1 MDKAELGNKHICN
14 SCGTKF
20 YDLNKEIPTC
30 PKCGTEIIIVV
41 KPRLGRP
48 PLNKNIVKVKKPLEE
63 KDTQET
69 INEDDAKLDDA
80 KLDDDM
86 AELISIEDL
95 DENIISEDSNIEE
108 NEDNENNITD
118 IANIE
123 LTDKEED
130 TDL

>member
-1 MDKAELGNKHICN
+1 MDKAELGNKHICS

-48 PLNKNIVKVKKPLEE
+48 PLNKNINNVVKVEKPEKE

-69 INEDDAKLDDA
+69 INEDDTKLDE
-80 KLDDDM
+80 DM

-95 DENIISEDSNIEE
+95 DENIISDDSDIEE
-108 NEDNENNITD
+108 NENSENNLTD

>member
-1 MDKAELGNKHICN
+1 MI
-14 SCGTKF
+14 S
-20 YDLNKEIPTC
+20 
-30 PKCGTEIIIVV
+30 V
-41 KPRLGRP
+41 
-48 PLNKNIVKVKKPLEE
+48 NKNIVKVKKPE
-63 KDTQET
+63 KENDTQET
-69 INEDDAKLDDA
+69 INENDT

-95 DENIISEDSNIEE
+95 DENIISEDSDIEE
-108 NEDNENNITD
+108 NEENENNITD

>member
-48 PLNKNIVKVKKPLEE
+48 PLNKNIVKVKKPEKE
-63 KDTQET
+63 KDSQET
-69 INEDDAKLDDA
+69 INEDDA

>member
-1 MDKAELGNKHICN
+1 MDKAKLGNKHICS

-48 PLNKNIVKVKKPLEE
+48 PLNKNIVKVTQPKDE
-63 KDTQET
+63 KVSQET
-69 INEDDAKLDDA
+69 INEDDA

-130 TDL
+130 IDL

>member
-1 MDKAELGNKHICN
+1 MDKAELGNKHICS

-48 PLNKNIVKVKKPLEE
+48 PLNKNIKNVVKVEKPEKE

-69 INEDDAKLDDA
+69 INEDDTKLDE
-80 KLDDDM
+80 DM
-86 AELISIEDL
+86 VELISIEDL
-95 DENIISEDSNIEE
+95 DENIISDDSDIEE
-108 NEDNENNITD
+108 NENSENNLTD

>member
-1 MDKAELGNKHICN
+1 MDKTELGNKHICS

-48 PLNKNIVKVKKPLEE
+48 PLNKNIVKVKTPE
-63 KDTQET
+63 KEQDTQET
-69 INEDDAKLDDA
+69 INEDETKLDN
-80 KLDDDM
+80 DM

-95 DENIISEDSNIEE
+95 DENIISEDSGIEE

-123 LTDKEED
+123 LTEKEED

>member
-1 MDKAELGNKHICN
+1 MDKAKFGNKHICS

-48 PLNKNIVKVKKPLEE
+48 PLNKNVVKAQKPE
-63 KDTQET
+63 KNTQET
-69 INEDDAKLDDA
+69 NNQDDI

-95 DENIISEDSNIEE
+95 DENIVSNDENLEE
-108 NEDNENNITD
+108 NEGSQDNLND

-123 LTDKEED
+123 LTDKDEN

>member
-1 MDKAELGNKHICN
+1 M
-14 SCGTKF
+14 
-20 YDLNKEIPTC
+20 
-30 PKCGTEIIIVV
+30 TE
-41 KPRLGRP
+41 K
-48 PLNKNIVKVKKPLEE
+48 E

-69 INEDDAKLDDA
+69 INEDDA

-95 DENIISEDSNIEE
+95 DENIISEDSDIEE

>member
-1 MDKAELGNKHICN
+1 MDKAELGNKHICS

-48 PLNKNIVKVKKPLEE
+48 PLNKNIVKVKKPEKE

-69 INEDDAKLDDA
+69 INEDDA

-95 DENIISEDSNIEE
+95 DENIISEDSDLEE
-108 NEDNENNITD
+108 NEDNDNNITD

>member
-1 MDKAELGNKHICN
+1 VKAQTPEK
-14 SCGTKF
+14 
-20 YDLNKEIPTC
+20 
-30 PKCGTEIIIVV
+30 
-41 KPRLGRP
+41 
-48 PLNKNIVKVKKPLEE
+48 E

-69 INEDDAKLDDA
+69 INEDET

-95 DENIISEDSNIEE
+95 DENIISENSNIEE

-123 LTDKEED
+123 LTEKEED

>member
-1 MDKAELGNKHICN
+1 MDKAELGNKHICS

-48 PLNKNIVKVKKPLEE
+48 PLNKNIINVVKVEKPEKE

-69 INEDDAKLDDA
+69 INEDDTKLDE
-80 KLDDDM
+80 DM

-95 DENIISEDSNIEE
+95 DENIISDDSDIEE
-108 NEDNENNITD
+108 NENSENNLTD

>member
-1 MDKAELGNKHICN
+1 MDKAELGNKHICS

-48 PLNKNIVKVKKPLEE
+48 PLNKNIVKVKKPEKE

-69 INEDDAKLDDA
+69 INEDDA

>member
-1 MDKAELGNKHICN
+1 MDKAELGNKHICS

-48 PLNKNIVKVKKPLEE
+48 PLNKNIKNVVKVEKPEKE
-63 KDTQET
+63 KDIQET
-69 INEDDAKLDDA
+69 INEDDTKLDEDI
-80 KLDDDM
+80 

-95 DENIISEDSNIEE
+95 DENIISDDSDIEE
-108 NEDNENNITD
+108 NENSENNLTD

>member
-1 MDKAELGNKHICN
+1 MDKAKFGNKHICS

-48 PLNKNIVKVKKPLEE
+48 PLNKNVVKAQKPE
-63 KDTQET
+63 KNTQET
-69 INEDDAKLDDA
+69 NNQDDI

-95 DENIISEDSNIEE
+95 DENIVSNDENLEE
-108 NEDNENNITD
+108 NEGSQDNLND

>member
-1 MDKAELGNKHICN
+1 MDKAELGNKHICS

-48 PLNKNIVKVKKPLEE
+48 PLNKKIVKVQTPE
-63 KDTQET
+63 KEIDTKDT
-69 INEDDAKLDDA
+69 INEDET

-108 NEDNENNITD
+108 NEDNENDITD

-123 LTDKEED
+123 LTEKEED
-130 TDL
+130 KDL

>member
-1 MDKAELGNKHICN
+1 MDKAELGNKHICS

-48 PLNKNIVKVKKPLEE
+48 PLNKNTVKIKKPEKE

-69 INEDDAKLDDA
+69 INEDDA

>member
-1 MDKAELGNKHICN
+1 MDKAELGNKHICS

-48 PLNKNIVKVKKPLEE
+48 PLNKNIKNVVKVQKPEKE
-63 KDTQET
+63 KDTQEK
-69 INEDDAKLDDA
+69 INEDDTKLDEDI
-80 KLDDDM
+80 

-95 DENIISEDSNIEE
+95 DENIISDDSDMEE
-108 NEDNENNITD
+108 NENSENNLTD

>member
-1 MDKAELGNKHICN
+1 MDKAELGNKHICS

-48 PLNKNIVKVKKPLEE
+48 PLNKNIKNVVKVEKPEKE

-69 INEDDAKLDDA
+69 INEDDTKLDE
-80 KLDDDM
+80 DM

-95 DENIISEDSNIEE
+95 DENIISDDSDIEE
-108 NEDNENNITD
+108 NENSENNLTD

>member
-1 MDKAELGNKHICN
+1 MDKAELGNKHICS

-48 PLNKNIVKVKKPLEE
+48 PLNKNIKNVVTVQKPEKE
-63 KDTQET
+63 KDTQEK
-69 INEDDAKLDDA
+69 INEDDTKLDE
-80 KLDDDM
+80 DM

-95 DENIISEDSNIEE
+95 DENIISDDSDIEE
-108 NEDNENNITD
+108 NENSENNLTD

>member
-1 MDKAELGNKHICN
+1 
-14 SCGTKF
+14 
-20 YDLNKEIPTC
+20 
-30 PKCGTEIIIVV
+30 
-41 KPRLGRP
+41 
-48 PLNKNIVKVKKPLEE
+48 LNKNIAKVKMPEKE

-69 INEDDAKLDDA
+69 INEDDA

-95 DENIISEDSNIEE
+95 DENIISEDSDIEE

>member
-1 MDKAELGNKHICN
+1 MDKAELGNKHICS

-48 PLNKNIVKVKKPLEE
+48 PLNKNIVKVKKPEKE

-69 INEDDAKLDDA
+69 INEDDA

-95 DENIISEDSNIEE
+95 DENIISEDSNVQE

>member
-1 MDKAELGNKHICN
+1 MDKAKLGNKHICI

-30 PKCGTEIIIVV
+30 PKCATEIIIVV

-48 PLNKNIVKVKKPLEE
+48 PLNKNVVKAKTLE
-63 KDTQET
+63 KDTQKI
-69 INEDDAKLDDA
+69 INEDET

-95 DENIISEDSNIEE
+95 DENIISEDSGIEE

>member
-1 MDKAELGNKHICN
+1 MDKAELGNKHICS

-48 PLNKNIVKVKKPLEE
+48 PLNKNIVKVQTPEKE

-69 INEDDAKLDDA
+69 INEDET

-95 DENIISEDSNIEE
+95 DENIISENSNIEE

-123 LTDKEED
+123 LTEKEED

>member
-1 MDKAELGNKHICN
+1 MDKAELGNKHICS

-48 PLNKNIVKVKKPLEE
+48 PLNKNIVKVKKPEPE

-69 INEDDAKLDDA
+69 INNDDDKLDN
-80 KLDDDM
+80 DM

-95 DENIISEDSNIEE
+95 DENMISEDDDIEE

>member
-1 MDKAELGNKHICN
+1 MDKAELGNKHICG

-48 PLNKNIVKVKKPLEE
+48 PLNKNIVKVKETE
-63 KDTQET
+63 KEKETQET
-69 INEDDAKLDDA
+69 INEDENKLDEDI
-80 KLDDDM
+80 

>member
-1 MDKAELGNKHICN
+1 MDKAELGNKHICS

-48 PLNKNIVKVKKPLEE
+48 PLNKNIKNVVKVQKPEKE
-63 KDTQET
+63 KDTQEK
-69 INEDDAKLDDA
+69 INEDDTKLDE
-80 KLDDDM
+80 DM

-95 DENIISEDSNIEE
+95 DENIISDDSDIEE
-108 NEDNENNITD
+108 NENSENNLTD

>member
-48 PLNKNIVKVKKPLEE
+48 PLNKNIKNVVKVEKPEKE

-69 INEDDAKLDDA
+69 INEDDTKLDE
-80 KLDDDM
+80 DM

-95 DENIISEDSNIEE
+95 DENIISDDSDIEE
-108 NEDNENNITD
+108 NENSENNLTD

>member
-1 MDKAELGNKHICN
+1 MDKAELGNKHIC
-14 SCGTKF
+14 SACGTKF

-48 PLNKNIVKVKKPLEE
+48 PLNKNIVKAQTPEKE

-69 INEDDAKLDDA
+69 INEDET

-95 DENIISEDSNIEE
+95 DENIISENSNIEE

-123 LTDKEED
+123 LTEKEED

>member
-1 MDKAELGNKHICN
+1 MDKAELGNKHICS
-14 SCGTKF
+14 SCGIKF

-48 PLNKNIVKVKKPLEE
+48 PLNKNIKNVVKVEKPEKE

-69 INEDDAKLDDA
+69 INEDDTKLDE
-80 KLDDDM
+80 DM

-95 DENIISEDSNIEE
+95 DENIISDDSDIEE
-108 NEDNENNITD
+108 NENSENNLTD

>member
-1 MDKAELGNKHICN
+1 MDKAELGNKHICT
-14 SCGTKF
+14 SCGTKLF
-20 YDLNKEIPTC
+20 DLNKQIPTC

-48 PLNKNIVKVKKPLEE
+48 PLNKNIVKVKKPEKE

-69 INEDDAKLDDA
+69 INEDDTKLDE
-80 KLDDDM
+80 DM

-95 DENIISEDSNIEE
+95 DENIISDESDMEE
-108 NEDNENNITD
+108 NENSENNLTD

>member
-1 MDKAELGNKHICN
+1 MDKAELGSKHICS

-48 PLNKNIVKVKKPLEE
+48 PLNKNIKNVVEVQKPEKE

-69 INEDDAKLDDA
+69 INEDDA

-95 DENIISEDSNIEE
+95 DENIISEDSDIEE

>member
-1 MDKAELGNKHICN
+1 MDKAELGNKHICS

-48 PLNKNIVKVKKPLEE
+48 PLNKNIVKEKKPEIE

-69 INEDDAKLDDA
+69 INEDDA

-108 NEDNENNITD
+108 NEDNENDITD

>member
-1 MDKAELGNKHICN
+1 MDKAELGNKHICS

-48 PLNKNIVKVKKPLEE
+48 PLNKNIVKAQTPEKE

-69 INEDDAKLDDA
+69 INEDET

-95 DENIISEDSNIEE
+95 DENIISEDSNIQE

>member
-1 MDKAELGNKHICN
+1 MDKAKLGNKHICS

-48 PLNKNIVKVKKPLEE
+48 PLNKNIVKVTQPKDE
-63 KDTQET
+63 KVSQET
-69 INEDDAKLDDA
+69 INEDDA

-108 NEDNENNITD
+108 NEDNENDITD

-130 TDL
+130 IDL

>member
-1 MDKAELGNKHICN
+1 MDKAELGNKHICS

-48 PLNKNIVKVKKPLEE
+48 PLNKNIVKVKKPEKE

-69 INEDDAKLDDA
+69 INEDDA

-95 DENIISEDSNIEE
+95 DENIISEDSDIEE

>member
-1 MDKAELGNKHICN
+1 MDKAELGNKHICS

-48 PLNKNIVKVKKPLEE
+48 PLNKNIKNVVKVQKPEKE
-63 KDTQET
+63 KDTQEK
-69 INEDDAKLDDA
+69 INEDDTKLDE
-80 KLDDDM
+80 DM
-86 AELISIEDL
+86 VELISIEDL
-95 DENIISEDSNIEE
+95 DENIISDDSDIEE
-108 NEDNENNITD
+108 NENSENNLTD

>member
-1 MDKAELGNKHICN
+1 MPEK
-14 SCGTKF
+14 
-20 YDLNKEIPTC
+20 
-30 PKCGTEIIIVV
+30 
-41 KPRLGRP
+41 
-48 PLNKNIVKVKKPLEE
+48 E

-69 INEDDAKLDDA
+69 INEDDA

-95 DENIISEDSNIEE
+95 DENIISEDSDIEE